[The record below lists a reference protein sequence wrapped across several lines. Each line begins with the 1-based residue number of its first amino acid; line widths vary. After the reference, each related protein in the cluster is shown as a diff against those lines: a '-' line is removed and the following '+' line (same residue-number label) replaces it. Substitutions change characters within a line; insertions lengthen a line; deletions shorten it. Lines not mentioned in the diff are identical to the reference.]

1 MSSSGLLRYQWI
13 HSSLTCYAWAHR
25 WVASLRRMV
34 YSRIQVSIVS
44 QALAVWFAFLIL
56 SDNTRACL
64 CCEATLSMARHG
76 MCLWSKNLPKSP
88 EETWYSA
95 LLTYW
100 SKTVSSMC
108 VCRMFLTFWQRT
120 PEERYLPAEATGWI
134 RHSSIYQEPNSC
146 SHQGFLQREVN
157 IP

>member
-1 MSSSGLLRYQWI
+1 MIHVLQDVSVVVLYWMSSSGLLRYQWI
-13 HSSLTCYAWAHR
+13 HSSLTAW
-25 WVASLRRMV
+25 L
-34 YSRIQVSIVS
+34 
-44 QALAVWFAFLIL
+44 FAFIIL

-64 CCEATLSMARHG
+64 CCEATLSMARHV
-76 MCLWSKNLPKSP
+76 MLLWSKNLPKSP

-108 VCRMFLTFWQRT
+108 VCQMFLTFWQST
-120 PEERYLPAEATGWI
+120 PEEHYLPAEATGWI
-134 RHSSIYQEPNSC
+134 RHSSIYQEPNSR
-146 SHQGFLQREVN
+146 SHQGFLQCEMS